1 MLNRREFLKSA
12 GILTAGSSL
21 VGLAGCAST
30 GSGAGGHVVVVGG
43 GYGGATVSKY
53 LRMWSNGSVNVTLIE
68 RNTDFISC
76 PISNLV
82 IGGVKEMKDI
92 TVSYDNLKSKWGVRV
107 LTDEVVGLDP
117 AKRTV
122 TTAKNGAITY
132 DRVVLSPGIDF
143 MFGAIEGLAG
153 NEALIP
159 HAWKAGPQT
168 ALLRQQLQ
176 DMKDGGVF
184 AIQIPKAPYRCPP
197 GPYERACVVANYL
210 RQAKPKSKVLVLD
223 ANGEIQSKKP
233 LFTKAFESYK
243 GMIEYRPN
251 SEIRSVDAKSRT
263 AELEFDKVQ
272 ADVLNIIPPMR
283 AGDIA
288 TRSGLPLVNDRWV
301 DIDWLTYEAKG
312 VPGVHV
318 IGDALFPAPTM
329 PKSGHMANQ
338 HGSQPARQGGCR
350 SHHQSARWRTAQ
362 PEPGGHEHLLQLRG
376 RKERHPRRLGASVRR
391 RKEATHARCRRGW
404 RIGGRQRDRRQ
415 VRTCLGTEHLGRHAG
430 VSTERIARIMRAT
443 DAKRAVRPSF
453 SGYEMRRVSSGS

>member
-122 TTAKNGAITY
+122 TTAKNGVITY

-338 HGSQPARQGGCR
+338 HGKVVAAAIINLLAG
-350 SHHQSARWRTAQ
+350 
-362 PEPGGHEHLLQLRG
+362 EPPNPNPVVMNTCYSFVDAKNVIHV
-376 RKERHPRRLGASVRR
+376 ASVHQYDAE
-391 RKEATHARCRRGW
+391 KKQPMPVAGAG
-404 RIGGRQRDRRQ
+404 
-415 VRTCLGTEHLGRHAG
+415 G
-430 VSTERIARIMRAT
+430 VSVAANEIEGKYALAWAQNIWADMLA
-443 DAKRAVRPSF
+443 
-453 SGYEMRRVSSGS
+453 